1 MSWKVRAEA
10 DGYDLS
16 PLLRVCLCQK
26 LQSCVLKIPQGG
38 SCLCCASAC
47 MQGAFGH
54 STSLGL
60 RVCSHP
66 LSLLVSL

>member
-26 LQSCVLKIPQGG
+26 LQSCVLKSLRAVVACVAPALACKGPSG
-38 SCLCCASAC
+38 TAPPSAC
-47 MQGAFGH
+47 ECG
-54 STSLGL
+54 
-60 RVCSHP
+60 SHP